1 MRDALHRCIRWRRIR
16 ASNCSFRSG
25 SRTELNFIS
34 NFPPTTRAVIT
45 DSSLCSGVPGCA
57 CTRSVTDVLI
67 TSVPSACGM
76 AVTGSNLS
84 GLSGGFIDASLPG
97 ASNQVTV
104 ISAADLPRDQP

>member
-1 MRDALHRCIRWRRIR
+1 MLDPAHRCILWRRIR

-34 NFPPTTRAVIT
+34 NFPPATRAVIT
-45 DSSLCSGVPGCA
+45 DSSLCSGMPGCA

-76 AVTGSNLS
+76 AATGSNLA
-84 GLSGGFIDASLPG
+84 GLSGGFIGASLP
-97 ASNQVTV
+97 SYPNQVTANKP
-104 ISAADLPRDQP
+104 SNLPGAGA

>member
-1 MRDALHRCIRWRRIR
+1 MLEPAHRCIRWRRIR

-45 DSSLCSGVPGCA
+45 DNSLCSGMPGCA
-57 CTRSVTDVLI
+57 CTRNVTDPFS

-76 AVTGSNLS
+76 AATGSNLS
-84 GLSGGFIDASLPG
+84 GLSGEVIGRSLPSDPSEVTANKSPNLPG
-97 ASNQVTV
+97 AR
-104 ISAADLPRDQP
+104 A